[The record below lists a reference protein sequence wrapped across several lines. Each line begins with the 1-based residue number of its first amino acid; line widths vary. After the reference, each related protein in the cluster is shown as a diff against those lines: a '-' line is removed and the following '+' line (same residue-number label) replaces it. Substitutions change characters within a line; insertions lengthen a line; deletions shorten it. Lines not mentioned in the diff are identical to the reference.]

1 MSYSDSLDNITLD
14 SDNILTIERFENN
27 YYNHKNNVLQIGG
40 VYTFEQ
46 INDQLTKI
54 FNNILDLIFIKIDLN
69 ELFPDKEKEEAEKK
83 AKADEEA
90 ENEELKK
97 KWIEMHPHN
106 RFVSFD
112 NPEFLEWSEH
122 VKQIN
127 KREALAAKISQSAP
141 AQNQAPAPASATAAR
156 IPLPPLAPVP
166 AAVAPITPVPAAAI
180 ATAPAPAP
188 APAARRPL
196 PPEPAPAPAPAARRP
211 LPPEPAPAPAAR
223 RPSPPEPAPAPAPRR
238 PTPPAP
244 SAPTPSQNQPP
255 APPAPPAPSQNQPPA
270 PPAPAPSQN
279 QPPETVAAAA
289 PAQAQTTP
297 VPAAEASKSKWNFLS
312 FFRNTTKPKTPAQ
325 TSWFKRT
332 FSSGGGNNKKKLKKN
347 IIRLYNCYILSQN
360 QNGGANNK
368 LSLII
373 KKRLDK
379 KISELKNLEGGT
391 VSASAVV
398 GADEKRYE
406 LFLTLLKIKIKDKLT
421 ENSTQINQ
429 MFPIDLLE
437 KIFNNKQIREMFAID
452 LNNILSD
459 DILNKIS
466 TMYYKIIYNIIEK
479 IIDEQKIPIQ
489 QVYLK
494 ELNNRNN
501 NNINLVG
508 GSLVKDIQGIIGTA
522 FIPLALIIGSAIC
535 GWEIIT
541 KVPGMITGLG
551 KAGQTFIDAVKAV
564 NIIPSFNP
572 RTGRPGLINLNFNGY
587 V

>member
-14 SDNILTIERFENN
+14 SDDILTIERFENN

-46 INDQLTKI
+46 INDQLTTI
-54 FNNILDLIFIKIDLN
+54 FNNILNLIFKNIDLK

-97 KWIEMHPHN
+97 KWIEMHPHD
-106 RFVSFD
+106 RFVSFAG
-112 NPEFLEWSEH
+112 FLEWSEN
-122 VKQIN
+122 VKQI
-127 KREALAAKISQSAP
+127 KKKEREEKQALAAKIPQSPAPPAPAAIIPLPPTPLAPPAATRPLPAPTTTAAATIRLSPAPITHVPAAPTPLPPAPSAP
-141 AQNQAPAPASATAAR
+141 AQNQATS
-156 IPLPPLAPVP
+156 
-166 AAVAPITPVPAAAI
+166 
-180 ATAPAPAP
+180 
-188 APAARRPL
+188 
-196 PPEPAPAPAPAARRP
+196 
-211 LPPEPAPAPAAR
+211 
-223 RPSPPEPAPAPAPRR
+223 
-238 PTPPAP
+238 
-244 SAPTPSQNQPP
+244 P
-255 APPAPPAPSQNQPPA
+255 APPTQPTQPA
-270 PPAPAPSQN
+270 PPAPAPAS
-279 QPPETVAAAA
+279 
-289 PAQAQTTP
+289 AQTTP
-297 VPAAEASKSKWNFLS
+297 VPATEVSKGKWFS
-312 FFRNTTKPKTPAQ
+312 FFRKTTKPKTSAPAPAPASAPAQ
-325 TSWFKRT
+325 TSWFKRK
-332 FSSGGGNNKKKLKKN
+332 FSSSGGGNNKKKLKKN

-398 GADEKRYE
+398 GADKERYE
-406 LFLTLLKIKIKDKLT
+406 LFLTLLKKKIKDELT
-421 ENSTQINQ
+421 NNSTQINQ
-429 MFPIDLLE
+429 MFPIVLLKE
-437 KIFNNKQIREMFAID
+437 IFNNNIIREKFAID
-452 LNNILSD
+452 LNNILPD

-501 NNINLVG
+501 NINLIG
-508 GSLVKDIQGIIGTA
+508 GGLVQDIKGIIGKA
-522 FIPLALIIGSAIC
+522 LIPLALIIGGAIC

-541 KVPGMITGLG
+541 KIPGMITGLG
-551 KAGQTFIDAVKAV
+551 KAGEAFTNAVKAV
-564 NIIPSFNP
+564 NFIPSFDAMSGH
-572 RTGRPGLINLNFNGY
+572 RTTVNLNSFFLPPKY
-587 V
+587 